1 MLRVVVTSWVVGL
14 SVGEFSLCTQLL
26 FLFKLLLRSRE
37 LG

>member
-14 SVGEFSLCTQLL
+14 SIGEFLLCTQLL
-26 FLFKLLLRSRE
+26 FLFKLPLRYRE